1 MGRGWLKTHQ
11 MKTPRTTHR
20 SDASCN
26 VAFPHENLRF
36 QEHLC
41 HSHHDFLLWNTAG
54 PLLPGTGW
62 SPGSATGSG
71 GMTAPREGAPAGRTH
86 REEPVAERV
95 PALHAC
101 SSEAAPNAIAARKT
115 EASLNS
121 LEMQKYLFWFPSLF
135 LEILFWFIK
144 HRKSQHLKQTFKTP
158 MWQIIDFLGN

>member
-26 VAFPHENLRF
+26 IASPWRICVFK
-36 QEHLC
+36 
-41 HSHHDFLLWNTAG
+41 NTCAIH
-54 PLLPGTGW
+54 T
-62 SPGSATGSG
+62 
-71 GMTAPREGAPAGRTH
+71 MTFFSETQQDRCCRERVGAPGQHLEVAGWRRPEKEPRQGGHTGRSLWLSAST
-86 REEPVAERV
+86 REPR
-95 PALHAC
+95 PPRMRLLTW
-101 SSEAAPNAIAARKT
+101 KT

-158 MWQIIDFLGN
+158 MWQITDFLGN